1 MNKFFVNYILEKARR
16 EDEKFYREE
25 ERKRAVWII
34 IPRYSREKILI
45 CLLGVQPCFV
55 ERYFRFSLLLQVP
68 EYFGVSRRKK
78 KKTKKLLSALGLGFY
93 RALDEH
99 D

>member
-34 IPRYSREKILI
+34 ITSLPSRKDTNLPPWSAA
-45 CLLGVQPCFV
+45 V
-55 ERYFRFSLLLQVP
+55 FRGKV
-68 EYFGVSRRKK
+68 
-78 KKTKKLLSALGLGFY
+78 LSF
-93 RALDEH
+93 
-99 D
+99 

>member
-1 MNKFFVNYILEKARR
+1 MNHH
-16 EDEKFYREE
+16 YR
-25 ERKRAVWII
+25 
-34 IPRYSREKILI
+34 REKILI